1 MTVST
6 PARDPGADVRLR
18 RHRACVSVAASEGEL
33 AGITEAVDA
42 LRSGQM
48 VIVVDDA
55 DRENEG
61 DFVLAAEHVS
71 PQAINF
77 MATFGRGLICVPM
90 RTEALDALDIPPAV
104 AKNTDPK
111 QTAFRVSVDHAQLT
125 TTGISATDRANTIR
139 ALVDPSSRP
148 ADFTRPGHV
157 FPLGY
162 TEGGVLSRP
171 GHTEAAVDLAEL
183 SGLAPAGVICE
194 ICSVDGDMA
203 RLPELLEVGEKHGIP
218 VLRIAE
224 LIAYRQRELCN
235 VTRAGEARL
244 PLVPAAF
251 RAIGFVDGAGREH
264 IALVMG
270 SLEFAP
276 VPLVSIHAEC
286 LLGDVFGMGR
296 NDLQRSL
303 SRIAEQGNGV
313 LIYLREAKTPA
324 VSPSTCERSLSQH
337 DERVAHEILANLGV
351 RHFRRLKFDR
361 CYPHIRR
368 SA

>member
-1 MTVST
+1 MRVT
-6 PARDPGADVRLR
+6 
-18 RHRACVSVAASEGEL
+18 ASEGVM
-33 AGITEAVDA
+33 AGVTEAVDA

-90 RTEALDALDIPPAV
+90 RTEVLDALDIAPAV

-111 QTAFRVSVDHAQLT
+111 QTAFRVSVDHARLT

-148 ADFTRPGHV
+148 VDFTRSGHV

-162 TEGGVLSRP
+162 AEGGVLSRP

-194 ICSVDGDMA
+194 ICSADGDMA
-203 RLPELLEVGEKHGIP
+203 RLPELLEVGKKHGLP
-218 VLRIAE
+218 VLRIAD
-224 LIAYRQRELCN
+224 LIAYRQHELCN
-235 VTRAGEARL
+235 VTCAGEARL
-244 PLVPAAF
+244 PLAPGAF

-270 SLEFAP
+270 SLESAP
-276 VPLVSIHAEC
+276 VPLVSIHSEC
-286 LLGDVFGMGR
+286 LMGDAFGMGR
-296 NDLQRSL
+296 DHLHRSL

-313 LIYLREAKTPA
+313 LIYLREATTAA
-324 VSPSTCERSLSQH
+324 VSPSTSERSFSQH

-361 CYPHIRR
+361 CHPHIRR
-368 SA
+368 PA